1 MIGDFLDPYGFYT
14 VVEDDELKDFVKEK
28 LESIN
33 VKLDIKLNIIT
44 NKTTLMEICQLL
56 RALAMDNGHMLIY
69 GTSLISAQCV
79 VELACR
85 IKGIRMFK
93 LLDTDITGMYSEYIV
108 ILDTF
113 LDVSLMIILLFQPI
127 NGRRNLGPLLKF
139 VVWTNLKQLF
149 LYLWSYLTELQKLEL
164 ALKAS
169 LNVAMICLCS
179 NLRSWKL

>member
-1 MIGDFLDPYGFYT
+1 MLDLSVKSRETTRPVLSLISRETLRDFAILVCTFMIGWLNKFDNFFSSFIFLELLEVSHDTMIGDFLDPYGFYT

-33 VKLDIKLNIIT
+33 AKLDIKLNIIT

-93 LLDTDITGMYSEYIV
+93 LLDTDITGIHNTQYMV
-108 ILDTF
+108 
-113 LDVSLMIILLFQPI
+113 
-127 NGRRNLGPLLKF
+127 
-139 VVWTNLKQLF
+139 
-149 LYLWSYLTELQKLEL
+149 
-164 ALKAS
+164 AL
-169 LNVAMICLCS
+169 V
-179 NLRSWKL
+179 